1 MKHQKLKHL
10 DLKFYPIVHRTS
22 HTVITITQNQLTFN
36 DTDRNK
42 LDRTLT
48 LHSKYI
54 FYSELFKK

>member
-1 MKHQKLKHL
+1 MKHQKSKHL

-22 HTVITITQNQLTFN
+22 DTVITITQNQLTFN

-54 FYSELFKK
+54 FYSELFNK